1 METDGSIDSRKKK
14 LSPVIG
20 EAEHSHHDTMLLDTL
35 QLLKKR
41 ISSTACRQPNLQSLV
56 HDPAPCLMACVVI
69 RDQYLHDVC
78 RILT

>member
-35 QLLKKR
+35 QYLKKNLLNGLP
-41 ISSTACRQPNLQSLV
+41 STDFAVFS
-56 HDPAPCLMACVVI
+56 A
-69 RDQYLHDVC
+69 
-78 RILT
+78 

>member
-35 QLLKKR
+35 QLLKKE
-41 ISSTACRQPNLQSLV
+41 SPRQPTLQSLV

-69 RDQYLHDVC
+69 KNQYLHDVC